1 MPEIVPASQ
10 EQNGRR
16 VVSGGKKRYEKINMK
31 LLPKAFLILVIL
43 TSCIGCDQ
51 ATKWVA
57 KRQLVPGEVLS
68 YAGDT
73 LRLQYAENSG
83 AFLSLGA
90 SLPEVWRQWIFT
102 ILTGMFLLGL
112 LVYLLANKTLT
123 RFSLTCLSLVCAGGI
138 GNLID
143 RIAYDGRVVDFLN
156 VGIGP
161 LRTGIFNVADMAI
174 TFGALLLLL
183 ESLRTPRAA
192 APTLN

>member
-1 MPEIVPASQ
+1 
-10 EQNGRR
+10 
-16 VVSGGKKRYEKINMK
+16 MK
-31 LLPKAFLILVIL
+31 LLPKLILLLVIFA
-43 TSCIGCDQ
+43 SCIGCDQ
-51 ATKWVA
+51 AAKLVA

-73 LRLQYAENSG
+73 FRLQYAENTG

-90 SLPEVWRQWIFT
+90 SLPDHWRQWLFT
-102 ILTGMFLLGL
+102 ILTGVFLLGL
-112 LVYLLANKTLT
+112 LGYLLVSKTLT
-123 RFSLTCLSLVCAGGI
+123 RFSFVCLSFVCAGGI

-183 ESLRTPRAA
+183 ESLRKPPSA
-192 APTLN
+192 APVRNSE

>member
-1 MPEIVPASQ
+1 
-10 EQNGRR
+10 
-16 VVSGGKKRYEKINMK
+16 MK
-31 LLPKAFLILVIL
+31 FLPKLTLVLVIL

-51 ATKWVA
+51 ATKLVA
-57 KRQLVPGEVLS
+57 KRQLLPGEMLS

-73 LRLQYAENSG
+73 FRLQYAENSG

-102 ILTGMFLLGL
+102 IFTGVFLLGL
-112 LVYLLANKTLT
+112 LVYLFASHTLS
-123 RFSLTCLSLVCAGGI
+123 RFAVICLSFVCAGGV

-174 TFGALLLLL
+174 TFGALALLV
-183 ESLRTPRAA
+183 ESFRAPRATA
-192 APTLN
+192 TKTANSE

>member
-1 MPEIVPASQ
+1 
-10 EQNGRR
+10 
-16 VVSGGKKRYEKINMK
+16 MK
-31 LLPKAFLILVIL
+31 FLPKLTLVLVIL

-51 ATKWVA
+51 ATKLVA
-57 KRQLVPGEVLS
+57 KQKLMPGEIFS

-90 SLPEVWRQWIFT
+90 SLPDHWRQLLFT
-102 ILTGMFLLGL
+102 FLTGVFLAGL
-112 LVYLLANKTLT
+112 LIYLLASKTLT
-123 RFSLTCLSLVCAGGI
+123 RFSLVCLSLVCAGGI

-183 ESLRTPRAA
+183 ENFRAGKSEAGLRR
-192 APTLN
+192 

>member
-1 MPEIVPASQ
+1 
-10 EQNGRR
+10 
-16 VVSGGKKRYEKINMK
+16 MK
-31 LLPKAFLILVIL
+31 FVLILAIL

-51 ATKWVA
+51 ATKLVA
-57 KRQLVPGEVLS
+57 KRQLVPGEILS

-73 LRLQYAENSG
+73 FRLQYAENSG

-90 SLPEVWRQWIFT
+90 SLPHHWRQWLFT
-102 ILTGMFLLGL
+102 ILTGVFLVGL
-112 LVYLLANKTLT
+112 LIYLLVSKSLT
-123 RFSLTCLSLVCAGGI
+123 RLSLICLSLVCAGGI

-174 TFGALLLLL
+174 TFGALALLL
-183 ESLRTPRAA
+183 ESLRKPKET
-192 APTLN
+192 APPGD

>member
-1 MPEIVPASQ
+1 
-10 EQNGRR
+10 
-16 VVSGGKKRYEKINMK
+16 MK
-31 LLPKAFLILVIL
+31 FLPKALIVLVIF

-51 ATKWVA
+51 ATKLIA
-57 KRQLVPGEVLS
+57 KRQLVPGEVFS

-73 LRLQYAENSG
+73 FRLQYAENTG

-90 SLPEVWRQWIFT
+90 RLPESWRQWIFT
-102 ILTGMFLLGL
+102 ILTGVFLLGL
-112 LVYLLANKTLT
+112 LVYLLASKTLT
-123 RFSLTCLSLVCAGGI
+123 RTAFVCLALVCAGGI

-183 ESLRTPRAA
+183 ENFRARKSE
-192 APTLN
+192 